1 MAGTWCRDH
10 GRMLLSGLFSL
21 TCSPWL
27 TLSVVGLAFSSNK
40 LGLPTSTFN
49 QENAQKSYLQANQ
62 METSLSKEPLGQDMS
77 ACVSY

>member
-49 QENAQKSYLQANQ
+49 QENALYTFLQVNLMAANPPLRAPHFPGIC
-62 METSLSKEPLGQDMS
+62 SL
-77 ACVSY
+77 Y